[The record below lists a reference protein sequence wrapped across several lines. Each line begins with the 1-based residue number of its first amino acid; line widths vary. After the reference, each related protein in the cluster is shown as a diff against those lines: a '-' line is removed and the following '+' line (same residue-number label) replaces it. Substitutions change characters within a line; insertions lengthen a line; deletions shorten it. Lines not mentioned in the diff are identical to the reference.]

1 MAFEVM
7 TLDGDVERV
16 DDADTYQLEGPLTT
30 FFIADGGHGK
40 LSGWSQ
46 RVCSLR
52 TDRIS
57 SIRRVTYAAE
67 MTPRLAAHGTDIAEV
82 STLRAV

>member
-1 MAFEVM
+1 MAFEIL

-16 DDADTYQLEGPLTT
+16 DDADAYQLEGPLTT

-40 LSGWSQ
+40 LSSWSQ

-57 SIRRVTYAAE
+57 SIRRVPCRSIDD
-67 MTPRLAAHGTDIAEV
+67 MTGSDANYNDVPN
-82 STLRAV
+82 LRAV

>member
-1 MAFEVM
+1 MAFEIM
-7 TLDGDVERV
+7 TIDGDMERV
-16 DDADTYQLEGPLTT
+16 DDANAYQLEGPLTT

-40 LSGWSQ
+40 LSSWSQ

-57 SIRRVTYAAE
+57 SIRRVVFPDMESEASGAGE
-67 MTPRLAAHGTDIAEV
+67 RSEV
-82 STLRAV
+82 LSLRAV

>member
-1 MAFEVM
+1 MAFEIL

-16 DDADTYQLEGPLTT
+16 DEADAYQLEGPLTT

-40 LSGWSQ
+40 LSSWSQ

-57 SIRRVTYAAE
+57 SIRRVPSCAVNELPLHSDSYNDL
-67 MTPRLAAHGTDIAEV
+67 PN
-82 STLRAV
+82 LRAV